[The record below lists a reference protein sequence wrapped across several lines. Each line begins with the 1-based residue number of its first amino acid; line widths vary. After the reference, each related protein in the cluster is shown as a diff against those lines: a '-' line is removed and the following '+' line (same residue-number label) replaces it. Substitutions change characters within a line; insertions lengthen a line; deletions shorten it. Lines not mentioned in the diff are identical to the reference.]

1 MVESFPILTILPPLV
16 AIIMVIATRKV
27 LASLASGV
35 ILSILLITNFHPVES
50 LKLLFSSVLEL
61 FWADGAPNWY
71 NILILAFLLELGAIT
86 AIVLMSGGTQ
96 AFSNWARKRV
106 KNRRDSQILTV
117 ILGMVIFIDDYFNAL
132 AVGQISR
139 PISDQHKVSRAKLA
153 YLVDSSSAP
162 TVVLVPLSSWGASII
177 GIMAPI
183 LAASALTMSEMEVFL
198 RSAAMNFYAI
208 AAIIL
213 LWVVVLWQLDFG
225 SMRREEQR
233 AASGKGLLADKD
245 DVPGQITDNL
255 TTHDRGTIRALA
267 VPFAVLVVGV
277 ISGMYLTGARAADS
291 WSALD
296 AMANSDVAMAL
307 NIGGI
312 AGLLIALIYCI
323 RYTRHDEKFT
333 AGVITR
339 GSLEGAKSMLPAI
352 YILLLAWMLGSLISE
367 LGTGAYFAS
376 IVTSLSVTPI
386 WLVPV
391 LFLIAAGMAFATGT
405 SWGSFG
411 ILLPLAGEIMNA
423 AAPDGTLLIPAFGA
437 VLAGSVWGDHSS
449 PISDTTILSS
459 TGAGCSVATHVNTQ
473 LPYAFVGAAAALT
486 GYILFA
492 ITSSALVGFVSMI
505 IGLGIIVVMLKSR
518 NRLTVEEVAAEA

>member
-1 MVESFPILTILPPLV
+1 
-16 AIIMVIATRKV
+16 
-27 LASLASGV
+27 
-35 ILSILLITNFHPVES
+35 
-50 LKLLFSSVLEL
+50 
-61 FWADGAPNWY
+61 
-71 NILILAFLLELGAIT
+71 
-86 AIVLMSGGTQ
+86 
-96 AFSNWARKRV
+96 
-106 KNRRDSQILTV
+106 
-117 ILGMVIFIDDYFNAL
+117 
-132 AVGQISR
+132 
-139 PISDQHKVSRAKLA
+139 
-153 YLVDSSSAP
+153 
-162 TVVLVPLSSWGASII
+162 
-177 GIMAPI
+177 
-183 LAASALTMSEMEVFL
+183 
-198 RSAAMNFYAI
+198 
-208 AAIIL
+208 
-213 LWVVVLWQLDFG
+213 
-225 SMRREEQR
+225 
-233 AASGKGLLADKD
+233 
-245 DVPGQITDNL
+245 
-255 TTHDRGTIRALA
+255 
-267 VPFAVLVVGV
+267 
-277 ISGMYLTGARAADS
+277 
-291 WSALD
+291 
-296 AMANSDVAMAL
+296 
-307 NIGGI
+307 
-312 AGLLIALIYCI
+312 
-323 RYTRHDEKFT
+323 
-333 AGVITR
+333 
-339 GSLEGAKSMLPAI
+339 MLPAI

>member
-1 MVESFPILTILPPLV
+1 MVDSFPILTILPPLV

-27 LASLASGV
+27 LASLLSGA

-50 LKLLFSSVLEL
+50 LKLLFSSVLDL
-61 FWADGAPNWY
+61 FWSEGAPNWY
-71 NILILAFLLELGAIT
+71 NILILLFLLELGAIT
-86 AIVLMSGGTQ
+86 ALVLMSGGTR
-96 AFSNWARKRV
+96 AFSNWARQRV
-106 KNRRDSQILTV
+106 KDRRGSQILTA

-132 AVGQISR
+132 AVGQIAR
-139 PISDQHKVSRAKLA
+139 PISDQQKVSRAKLA

-183 LAASALTMSEMEVFL
+183 IAASALTMSEMEVFL

-225 SMRREEQR
+225 PMRREEER
-233 AASGKGLLADKD
+233 AALGQGVLADDD

-255 TTHDRGTIRALA
+255 PTHDRGTIQAL
-267 VPFAVLVVGV
+267 VIPFVVLVIGV
-277 ISGMYLTGARAADS
+277 ISGMYVTGGIAAGS
-291 WSALD
+291 WSMLEV
-296 AMANSDVAMAL
+296 MANADVAIAL
-307 NIGGI
+307 NVGGV

-323 RYTRHDEKFT
+323 RFTRNDAQFSP
-333 AGVITR
+333 GVIAR
-339 GSLEGAKSMLPAI
+339 GSLDGAKSMLPAI
-352 YILLLAWMLGSLISE
+352 YILLLAWMLGSLIGE
-367 LGTGAYFAS
+367 LGTGTYFAGL
-376 IVTSLSVTPI
+376 VTSLSVTPI
-386 WLVPV
+386 WLIPV

-423 AAPDGTLLIPAFGA
+423 AASDGSLLIPAFGA
-437 VLAGSVWGDHSS
+437 VLAGAVWGDHSS

-473 LPYAFVGAAAALT
+473 LPYAFVGAAAALV
-486 GYILFA
+486 GYVLFA
-492 ITSSALVGFVSMI
+492 ATSSAVIGFISMI
-505 IGLGIIVVMLKSR
+505 IALALIAIALKSR
-518 NRLTVEEVAAEA
+518 HRLTVEEVAAQA